1 MVKIKN
7 SESLRQLEKILDG
20 SKEYFSVAGEPG
32 SQAKQDQ
39 FEKEKMLFDQKIQN
53 GRFASVIKRQEF
65 YKQLLDSLDTNCSK
79 MKQTIDL
86 SSHQIQRVLKL
97 QANESY
103 INDQL
108 TQIVTDCIDIDLEG
122 SSLDSSNKFQ

>member
-1 MVKIKN
+1 
-7 SESLRQLEKILDG
+7 
-20 SKEYFSVAGEPG
+20 
-32 SQAKQDQ
+32 
-39 FEKEKMLFDQKIQN
+39 MLFDQKIQN

-86 SSHQIQRVLKL
+86 SSQQIQRVLKL

-122 SSLDSSNKFQ
+122 TSLDSSNKF